1 MTQADLWRFPIQLAR
16 NCPLVQLT
24 NKYLFQHQQQVE
36 HLPSQHHIR
45 PAQSFSRRSAN
56 LARLL
61 CRTSSATLFL
71 SPLTG
76 YYCSLLP
83 ASWQSVVYNCLS
95 SYLRHCIY
103 RERTSPLLLTG
114 GQVLSVAVVLLSSEP
129 RTLLLLPFTDRARD
143 SGAELVPSRTLTLTT
158 TAALG
163 ESRARTQTQRQHGYD
178 RVGIDIEKIIIGE
191 GRISSCSNN
200 AGTQRNVDKDDKDSM
215 SENFQG
221 VADRI
226 EDLALRGRGG
236 RNRRG
241 GGGGRRGG
249 GGGGAGGS
257 NRQVQIS
264 KALST
269 LLRHQAQ
276 NAGIQLDAEG
286 FAPLD
291 QVVSNI
297 PPLSL
302 SLYFVLHIYLASS
315 GMDRRVSKRRR
326 NRS

>member
-1 MTQADLWRFPIQLAR
+1 MWRFPIQLAR

-36 HLPSQHHIR
+36 HLLFQDTTYARLNP
-45 PAQSFSRRSAN
+45 FSRRSAH

-114 GQVLSVAVVLLSSEP
+114 GQALSVAVVLLSSEP
-129 RTLLLLPFTDRARD
+129 WTLLLLPFTDRARD

-178 RVGIDIEKIIIGE
+178 RVGIDIERIIIGE

-221 VADRI
+221 MADRI
-226 EDLALRGRGG
+226 EDLTLGGRGG
-236 RNRRG
+236 EKTAVVAGVDGAEAEAEERE
-241 GGGGRRGG
+241 GR
-249 GGGGAGGS
+249 
-257 NRQVQIS
+257 I
-264 KALST
+264 
-269 LLRHQAQ
+269 
-276 NAGIQLDAEG
+276 
-286 FAPLD
+286 
-291 QVVSNI
+291 
-297 PPLSL
+297 
-302 SLYFVLHIYLASS
+302 
-315 GMDRRVSKRRR
+315 DRSRFPRPCPHS
-326 NRS
+326 